1 MMNIFDLYTDYLQVS
16 FGQVTATGLSN
27 AVDGVIS
34 HDQITR
40 MLSKI
45 NNDSKA
51 LWLNVKPLVRQ
62 HENDDGCLI
71 FDDSI
76 VHKPYTDENDIVCW
90 HYDHCQN
97 RNVKGINI
105 LTTFYYTQAQEQPLR
120 VPIAFDI
127 VDKYEYSDIKSKKVK
142 RKSPVTK
149 NELMRTQIET
159 AIKNAVKF
167 KYVLADSWFSSG
179 ENMKFID
186 KKNKYFIFDLKS
198 NRLVTTG
205 DRNKANWK
213 NIDKIDVQPFT
224 PTLVW
229 LKDVAVQLLL
239 IKQVFTNKDGS
250 VGVRYLVSNDLHL
263 TSDDFTS
270 IYKKRWS
277 VEEYHKSFK
286 QNTCMTKSPTRTV
299 KTQCTHIFASII
311 AYIKLERYKFSIKLN
326 HFALKGKLY
335 INAVKAAFKE
345 LEHIKQQHANF
356 ENLHH
361 AA

>member
-1 MMNIFDLYTDYLQVS
+1 MNMFDLYTDYLQVS
-16 FGQVTATGLSN
+16 FGQATATGLSN
-27 AVDGVIS
+27 IMDGAVS

-40 MLSKI
+40 MLSKT

-51 LWLNVKPLVRQ
+51 LWLNVKSLVRQ

-76 VHKPYTDENDIVCW
+76 IHKPHTDENDIVCW

-105 LTTFYYTQAQEQPLR
+105 LTTFYYTQNQEQALK

-127 VDKYEYSDIKSKKVK
+127 IAKYEHSCDITSKKVK

-149 NELMRTQIET
+149 NELLRSQITT
-159 AIKNAVKF
+159 ALQNVVKF
-167 KYVLADSWFSSG
+167 SYVLADSWFSSG
-179 ENMKFID
+179 ENMKFIHD
-186 KKNKYFIFDLKS
+186 KHKYFIFDLKS

-205 DRNKANWK
+205 DRNKANWE
-213 NIDKIDVQPFT
+213 NINKLDIQPFT
-224 PTLVW
+224 PTKVW
-229 LKDVAVQLLL
+229 LKDVEIELLL
-239 IKQVFTNKDGS
+239 IKQVFTNKDNS
-250 VGVRYLVSNDLHL
+250 TGVRYLVSNNLNL
-263 TSDDFTS
+263 TSDEFIN

-286 QNTCMTKSPTRTV
+286 QNTCMTKSPTRRV

-311 AYIKLERYKFSIKLN
+311 AYIKLERYKFSTKLN
-326 HFALKGKLY
+326 HFALKSKLY
-335 INAVKAAFKE
+335 INATKAAFKE
-345 LEHIKQQHANF
+345 LEQIKLQHAKF
-356 ENLHH
+356 ENLTS

>member
-1 MMNIFDLYTDYLQVS
+1 MFDLYTDYLQVS
-16 FGQVTATGLSN
+16 FGPATSTGLSKVMDG
-27 AVDGVIS
+27 AVS
-34 HDQITR
+34 HDQVTR

-51 LWLNVKPLVRQ
+51 LWQNVKSLVRQ
-62 HENDDGCLI
+62 HENNDGCLI

-76 VHKPYTDENDIVCW
+76 VQKPYTDENDIVCW

-105 LTTFYYTQAQEQPLR
+105 LSTFYYTQAQEQPLR

-127 VDKYEYSDIKSKKVK
+127 VAKYEYTDIKSKKVK

-149 NELMRTQIET
+149 NELMRAQIET

-179 ENMKFID
+179 ENMKFIH
-186 KKNKYFIFDLKS
+186 KKGKYFVFDLKS
-198 NRLVTTG
+198 NRLISTG
-205 DRNKANWK
+205 DRNKADWK
-213 NIDKIDVQPFT
+213 NIEQLDIQPFT

-229 LKDVAVQLLL
+229 LKDVELQILL
-239 IKQVFTNKDGS
+239 IKQVFINKDRS
-250 VGVRYLVSNDLHL
+250 TGVRYLVSNDLNL
-263 TSDDFTS
+263 TSDDFTN

-286 QNTCMTKSPTRTV
+286 QNTSMTKSPTRTV
-299 KTQCTHIFASII
+299 KTQSTHIFASIV
-311 AYIKLERYKFSIKLN
+311 AYIKLERYKFSTNLN
-326 HFALKGKLY
+326 HFALKNKLY
-335 INAVKAAFKE
+335 INALKAAFKE
-345 LEHIKQQHANF
+345 LEQIKQQHANF
-356 ENLHH
+356 ESLPR